1 MIASPMKSCTR
12 PRWARITSTIA
23 VKYSFIIAETTSGGR
38 RSDIVV
44 NPRRSDIITV
54 TRRTSPPSGAP
65 VRRTWSI
72 TCGLTYW
79 PNAERSRRRRTQCA
93 PCR

>member
-23 VKYSFIIAETTSGGR
+23 VKYSFIISETTSGGR
-38 RSDIVV
+38 RSDMVV
-44 NPRRSDIITV
+44 KPRRSDISTV
-54 TRRTSPPSGAP
+54 TRRTSPPSGVP
-65 VRRTWSI
+65 VRSTRSMI
-72 TCGLTYW
+72 SGLTYW
-79 PNAERSRRRRTQCA
+79 PKAERRRRRRSMWA